1 MPGGRCGL
9 FPSLEAQRA
18 ARVRREH
25 ELLPESVVA
34 VAHRVTGARDM
45 KINELMSALENCS
58 RCDLETLGDVLDAY
72 EKMGK

>member
-1 MPGGRCGL
+1 MSGGRCGL

-34 VAHRVTGARDM
+34 VARMVTGARDVQ
-45 KINELMSALENCS
+45 ISELMSALENCR

-72 EKMGK
+72 KKMEK